1 MKFAWKLIMVMLG
14 ILAALGVVI
23 YHFVYLPGLESLER
37 EIKKRFKNDIVN
49 VMDQIDRSL
58 YERFSDLQ
66 YLASDPVVRS
76 SASALAAIA
85 ARLNEFMSNTD
96 GSAVF
101 SFYDQPKEQHQIACL
116 SFYVFYIPSL

>member
-58 YERFSDLQ
+58 YERFSDLR

-76 SASALAAIA
+76 SASAPAAIA
-85 ARLNEFMSNTD
+85 ARLNEFMDNTD

-101 SFYDQPKEQHQIACL
+101 S
-116 SFYVFYIPSL
+116 